1 MKMSWNKN
9 LKIKID
15 TCFWTYYH
23 PPNQEER
30 INKANK
36 LTVCKT
42 QKRKEEQKMPK
53 YGSSLQYAAF
63 LLFDKQYIDMKKW
76 ANCKFE
82 IELDDKNEKYIV
94 GKNVV
99 NEMEGIKKT
108 LDDMVEEWEEYEEE
122 DGEIYMIFDM
132 DGYEMYSVVTDHDEY
147 RNWIYEYEIDVYYDL
162 IVGKLDEYY
171 ILVKAIEDEKAKIQL
186 EKDVCVGVALALMR
200 T

>member
-1 MKMSWNKN
+1 
-9 LKIKID
+9 
-15 TCFWTYYH
+15 
-23 PPNQEER
+23 
-30 INKANK
+30 
-36 LTVCKT
+36 
-42 QKRKEEQKMPK
+42 MPK
-53 YGSSLQYAAF
+53 YGSSLQYDAF
-63 LLFDKQYIDMKKW
+63 LLFDKQYIDMKIW
-76 ANCKFE
+76 ANCRFE

-99 NEMEGIKKT
+99 DKMEEIKKT

-132 DGYEMYSVVTDHDEY
+132 DGYEMYSVDTDHDEY

-171 ILVKAIEDEKAKIQL
+171 ILVKEIEDEKAKIQM

-200 T
+200 S